1 MSLQDAQSQT
11 QTARPK
17 VPYAQLLIGFLTAS
31 LVGVGAGYVFNSSDA
46 SLRGALL
53 GPLCMWLAAM
63 MAMSAYAL
71 AGPQLERI
79 AFSILG
85 SSLFR
90 MILALSMGLVIYFIA
105 LQDSRDAR
113 LTFWVAF
120 LVAGLLALIIETTLG
135 LSLIKSLEAAR
146 PQLTSSA
153 HASIT
158 SMEGPAA

>member
-1 MSLQDAQSQT
+1 MTTATVQPAASTT
-11 QTARPK
+11 QPK
-17 VPYAQLLIGFLTAS
+17 VPYAQLLLGFLGAS
-31 LVGVGAGYVFNSSDA
+31 LIGVGAGYVFNSSEA
-46 SLRGALL
+46 ALQGALL
-53 GPLCMWLAAM
+53 GPLCLWLASM
-63 MAMSAYAL
+63 MGLSAYAL

-90 MILALSMGLVIYFIA
+90 MILALSMGLVVYFIG

-120 LVAGLLALIIETTLG
+120 LVAGLLALVIETALG

-146 PQLTSSA
+146 PQTRAASSPS
-153 HASIT
+153 SI
-158 SMEGPAA
+158 MEGSAA